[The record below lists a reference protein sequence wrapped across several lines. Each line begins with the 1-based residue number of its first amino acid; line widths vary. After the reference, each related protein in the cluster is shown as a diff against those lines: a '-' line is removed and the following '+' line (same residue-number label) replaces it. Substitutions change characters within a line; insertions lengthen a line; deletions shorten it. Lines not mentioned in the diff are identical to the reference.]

1 MTSAIAT
8 KFDNLEF
15 IKVIQS
21 FNPNGGIN
29 IGTLFHHAKET
40 GVWVDPKII
49 SKAAAIDD
57 AKDIRNG
64 RLFAEANRGSLL
76 FIAETGDVLKFGAE
90 GWVRGLLGEAERAAK
105 DVIAS
110 MRVEACELF
119 KITHDDP
126 KAKEL
131 NKHADYSSTAQR
143 IQAMIDLAKSEEGM
157 SARISAFDADPNLL
171 GVRNGVLNLKTKA
184 LMKVKPDL
192 RVSMRANILFD
203 QDANCPTWIQ
213 FIEDIQ
219 PDPDIQRMLQQLAGI
234 FLCGDSNLQ
243 KLIFLYGGGANGKST
258 FIELIAWLLG
268 DYTKR
273 IATEMLMQHQR
284 SPQGPSPDIVSLK
297 GRRLVYCNEVEE
309 GRHLAEARVK
319 ELTGGDTL
327 SGRVPYAKEDIS
339 FQPSHKLVMVGNHQ
353 PEIHD
358 MSHGMWRRMLLIPF
372 DVIVPDNKRDP
383 YLLEKLKCEGSG
395 ILNWA
400 LVGYHNYL
408 KNGLQVPNV
417 ISDATNAYKDEQ
429 DLIGEWINDHCKTVV
444 GVLTPKG
451 DVYRAYHYWARK
463 RGQFPLAQGR
473 FIKRLS
479 DKGYKLDAGR
489 RNVTGIELNTEGR
502 QASISFIN

>member
-1 MTSAIAT
+1 MNLGMS
-8 KFDNLEF
+8 KFSEHDFDVLWESS
-15 IKVIQS
+15 KEV
-21 FNPNGGIN
+21 GGIN
-29 IGTLFHHAKET
+29 IATLFYHAKET
-40 GVWVDPKII
+40 GLWIDPNAAKP
-49 SKAAAIDD
+49 AAANDD
-57 AKDIRNG
+57 AKDVRNG
-64 RLFAEANRGSLL
+64 RLFADANRGELL
-76 FIAETGDVLKFGAE
+76 FIAETNDVLKFGTE
-90 GWVRGLLGEAERAAK
+90 GWVRGSTGEAERAAK
-105 DVIAS
+105 AVISSLRMQAYD
-110 MRVEACELF
+110 LF
-119 KITHDDP
+119 KVTHDDP

-157 SARISAFDADPNLL
+157 SERISVFDADPNLL
-171 GVRNGVLNLKTKA
+171 GVRNGILNLKTKA
-184 LMKVKPDL
+184 LIQVMPGLK
-192 RVSMRANILFD
+192 VSMRANVLFD
-203 QDANCPTWIQ
+203 KNANCPQWLTFLDQ
-213 FIEDIQ
+213 VQ
-219 PDPDIQRMLQQLAGI
+219 PEKDVRRMLQQLAGV

-243 KLIFLYGGGANGKST
+243 KLIFMHGQGANGKST

-284 SPQGPSPDIVSLK
+284 SPQGPSPDIVGLK

-309 GRHLAEARVK
+309 GRKLAEARVK

-372 DVIVPDNKRDP
+372 DVIIPDNKRDP
-383 YLLEKLKCEGSG
+383 ALLEKLKVEGSG
-395 ILNWA
+395 ILKWA
-400 LVGYHNYL
+400 LDGYHDYL
-408 KNGLQVPNV
+408 KNGLKVPDA

-429 DLIGEWINDHCKTVV
+429 DIIGEWIHDYCKHVAGT
-444 GVLTPKG
+444 LTPKG
-451 DVYRAYHYWARK
+451 DIYRAYQYWAKK
-463 RGQFPLAQGR
+463 RGQFSLAQGR

-489 RNVTGIELNTEGR
+489 RHVTGLELNAEGR
-502 QASISFIN
+502 LASTSFMY

>member
-1 MTSAIAT
+1 MTSPIAE
-8 KFDNLEF
+8 KFDEQEF
-15 IKVIQS
+15 NDVCES

-29 IGTLFHHAKET
+29 PGTLFYHAKET
-40 GVWVDPKII
+40 GAWVDPYTT
-49 SKAAAIDD
+49 SKAAANDD

-64 RLFAEANRGSLL
+64 RLFAEANCGQLL
-76 FIAETGDVLKFGAE
+76 FIAETNDVLKFGAE
-90 GWVRGLLGEAERAAK
+90 GWVRGSAGEAERAAK
-105 DVIAS
+105 AVIAS
-110 MRVEACELF
+110 MRIEACELF
-119 KITHDDP
+119 KIAHDDP
-126 KAKEL
+126 RAKEL

-157 SARISAFDADPNLL
+157 SERISMFDADPNLM
-171 GVRNGVLNLKTKA
+171 GVRNGVLNLKTKT
-184 LMKVKPDL
+184 LMSVMPDL
-192 RVSMRANILFD
+192 RVSMRANVLFD
-203 QDANCPTWIQ
+203 KNASCPQWLMFLNQ
-213 FIEDIQ
+213 VQ
-219 PDPDIQRMLQQLAGI
+219 PEKDTQRMLQQLAGI

-243 KLIFLYGGGANGKST
+243 KLIFLHGQGANGKST
-258 FIELIAWLLG
+258 FIELLAWLLG

-327 SGRVPYAKEDIS
+327 SGRVPYAKEDIT

-372 DVIVPDNKRDP
+372 DVIIPDNKRDP
-383 YLLEKLKCEGSG
+383 ALLEKLKIEGSG
-395 ILNWA
+395 ILNWM
-400 LVGYHNYL
+400 LDGYNDYL
-408 KNGLQVPNV
+408 NNGLQIPLV
-417 ISDATNAYKDEQ
+417 ISAATNAYKDEQ
-429 DLIGEWINDHCKTVV
+429 DIIGEWINDHCKTAV
-444 GVLTPKG
+444 GALTPKG
-451 DVYRAYHYWARK
+451 DIYRAYQYWVRK

-489 RNVTGIELNTEGR
+489 RHVTGLKLNDEGR
-502 QASISFIN
+502 LTSISFIN

>member
-1 MTSAIAT
+1 MNQVES
-8 KFDNLEF
+8 KYDEHVFDELWNSSKEG
-15 IKVIQS
+15 
-21 FNPNGGIN
+21 GGITA
-29 IGTLFHHAKET
+29 GTLFYHAKT
-40 GVWVDPKII
+40 NGWVEPNIT
-49 SKAAAIDD
+49 SQTAANDD

-64 RLFAEANRGSLL
+64 RLFAESNRGQLL
-76 FIAETGDVLKFGAE
+76 FIPETNDVLKFSAE
-90 GWVRGLLGEAERAAK
+90 GWVRGSTGEAERAAK
-105 DVIAS
+105 AVIAG
-110 MRVEACELF
+110 MRIEACELF
-119 KITHDDP
+119 KTTHDDP

-131 NKHADYSSTAQR
+131 NKHADYSSTVQR

-157 SARISAFDADPNLL
+157 SERISIFDADPNLL
-171 GVRNGVLNLKTKA
+171 GVRNGILNLKTKA
-184 LMKVKPDL
+184 LMQVMPDL

-203 QDANCPTWIQ
+203 KNANCPQWLMFLDQ
-213 FIEDIQ
+213 VQ
-219 PDPDIQRMLQQLAGI
+219 PEKEVRRMLQQLAGI

-243 KLIFLYGGGANGKST
+243 KLIFLHGQGANGKST

-358 MSHGMWRRMLLIPF
+358 MSHGMWRRMLLISF
-372 DVIVPDNKRDP
+372 DVIIADNKRDP
-383 YLLEKLKCEGSG
+383 NLSEKMKGEGSG

-400 LVGYHNYL
+400 LNGYHDYL
-408 KNGLQVPNV
+408 KNGLYIPNV
-417 ISDATNAYKDEQ
+417 ISNATNAYKDEQ
-429 DLIGEWINDHCKTVV
+429 DLIGEWINDHCLIVA
-444 GVLTPKG
+444 GSSTPKG
-451 DVYRAYHYWARK
+451 DIYHAYQYWAK
-463 RGQFPLAQGR
+463 NRGQHPLSQGR
-473 FIKRLS
+473 FIRRLA

-489 RNVTGIELNTEGR
+489 RNVTALDLNADGR
-502 QASISFIN
+502 MASKGWT